1 MFLDGTILSKTK
13 QDYVSCLLFNM
24 LAEINIRYLSHS
36 DYLPGDHE
44 CGRLDLITCPADK
57 TLSLNDAVLGL
68 CCLPLLE
75 ATEACSDMYEKIS
88 AAFRQIICIFL
99 PV

>member
-1 MFLDGTILSKTK
+1 MFLDGTILPKTK
-13 QDYVSCLLFNM
+13 QDYVSCLLLNM
-24 LAEINIRYLSHS
+24 LAEFNTRYLSHT

-44 CGRLDLITCPADK
+44 CGRLDLITCPVDK
-57 TLSLNDAVLGL
+57 TPSFNDVVLGL

-88 AAFRQIICIFL
+88 TALSQVICIFL
-99 PV
+99 PA